1 MEYRKISTVLK
12 RYSFEQKM
20 SIAHE
25 YSIPWVNGVDESL
38 AQTGL
43 PLPWELETF
52 VLFSVTSREWCNNS
66 FDIKNQHIFSEI
78 ITSIRNYKPPKIQA
92 VTGTPML
99 IKKLLTSVGI
109 TQFEIQEKPIN
120 KLFRYNYFFNFSND
134 RIDMPTVFR
143 EKFGCSYKEVL
154 SAILGVLLSYS
165 VLKEGLSPKEFAA
178 LYRLYPEVI
187 NILCIPRD
195 DYISKLSKITSDYR
209 DYNYCLRPSYSYPFI
224 VDNNVIYLP
233 LPHLLLQSITSS
245 LLFRLTDGR
254 NDLQKTI
261 GKEVIEAY
269 LFKIIC
275 ASKAF
280 DEVLS
285 EKQYSI
291 GHQHNLLTADVMA
304 RKNNYVVFFDSK
316 SFSPKSD
323 SRILLDNAIEADIT
337 RMADGT
343 AQIYKHIHNKFQTEY
358 DFFEFEANISMD
370 YRFGLVVIKANPH
383 LPLEDIYRCAA
394 GKLDI
399 DIDSPEYVWLCLHIG
414 FADLYDVE
422 RFCFTQSDICTVLLN
437 RAASGELY
445 SPWLL
450 ELPGNNED
458 FICREFKDFADKV
471 YASALESLKEIE
483 CAANE

>member
-20 SIAHE
+20 NISHE

-38 AQTGL
+38 ARTGW
-43 PLPWELETF
+43 PLPWELEAF
-52 VLFSVTSREWCNNS
+52 VLLSIISREWYSNS
-66 FDIKNQHIFSEI
+66 FDGRNQHVFLDI
-78 ITSIRNYKPPKIQA
+78 ISCIRKYIPPKISA
-92 VTGTPML
+92 SVGTPAL
-99 IKKLLTSVGI
+99 IKYFAISAGLT
-109 TQFEIQEKPIN
+109 QLEIQENHIY

-143 EKFGCSYKEVL
+143 GKFGCSYKEVL

-165 VLKEGLSPKEFAA
+165 VLKEGLSPKESAA
-178 LYRLYPEVI
+178 LYRLYPEI
-187 NILCIPRD
+187 MNNLRISRD
-195 DYISKLSKITSDYR
+195 DYISNLNEITPDYR
-209 DYNYCLRPSYSYPFI
+209 DYNYCLRPSCSYPFI
-224 VDNNVIYLP
+224 VDNEEIYLP

-280 DEVLS
+280 DEVLP
-285 EKQYSI
+285 EKQYSV

-304 RKNNYVVFFDSK
+304 KKDSCVVFFDSK
-316 SFSPKSD
+316 SFSPKID
-323 SRILLDNAIEADIT
+323 SRILCDSAIEADT
-337 RMADGT
+337 ARLADGIV
-343 AQIYKHIHNKFQTEY
+343 QIYKHIHNKFQTEY
-358 DFFEFEANISMD
+358 DFFDPKVDAPMD
-370 YRFGLVVIKANPH
+370 YRFGLIIIKTDPH
-383 LPLEDIYRCAA
+383 IQLEDIYKYAA
-394 GKLDI
+394 EKLGI

-422 RFCFTQSDICTVLLN
+422 RFCFTQSDICAILLK

-458 FICREFKDFADKV
+458 FICGEVKDFADKV
-471 YASALESLKEIE
+471 YAFALESLKRIE
-483 CAANE
+483 SAARE

>member
-280 DEVLS
+280 DAFYVFYAYLYHLLHKHEEPPNSLKQGRFAALRSPKFLSCLKMCTLS
-285 EKQYSI
+285 ES
-291 GHQHNLLTADVMA
+291 
-304 RKNNYVVFFDSK
+304 RKRPALRGFV
-316 SFSPKSD
+316 
-323 SRILLDNAIEADIT
+323 
-337 RMADGT
+337 G
-343 AQIYKHIHNKFQTEY
+343 
-358 DFFEFEANISMD
+358 
-370 YRFGLVVIKANPH
+370 G
-383 LPLEDIYRCAA
+383 RCALGCTSLYHSAIFERAHPDENAAKTPPNAARSPA
-394 GKLDI
+394 GV
-399 DIDSPEYVWLCLHIG
+399 STLH
-414 FADLYDVE
+414 
-422 RFCFTQSDICTVLLN
+422 LL
-437 RAASGELY
+437 
-445 SPWLL
+445 P
-450 ELPGNNED
+450 
-458 FICREFKDFADKV
+458 
-471 YASALESLKEIE
+471 
-483 CAANE
+483 

>member
-1 MEYRKISTVLK
+1 MEYEEISTVLK
-12 RYSFEQKM
+12 GYSFEQKM
-20 SIAHE
+20 NISHK
-25 YSIPWVNGVDESL
+25 YSIFWIDGVDESL

-52 VLFSVTSREWCNNS
+52 VLFSVTSREECNNS
-66 FDIKNQHIFSEI
+66 FDVKNQNVFSEI
-78 ITSIRNYKPPKIQA
+78 ITSIRNYEPPKIQA
-92 VTGTPML
+92 VTGTPLL

-109 TQFEIQEKPIN
+109 TQFEIQENSIN

-134 RIDMPTVFR
+134 RIDMPLEFR

-154 SAILGVLLSYS
+154 SAMLGVWLSYS
-165 VLKEGLSPKEFAA
+165 ILKEGISPKEFAA

-187 NILCIPRD
+187 NNLCIPRD
-195 DYISKLSKITSDYR
+195 DYISQLSKITSDYR

-224 VDNNVIYLP
+224 IDNNVIYLP

-245 LLFRLTDGR
+245 LLFRLTEGR

-261 GKEVIEAY
+261 GKEVIETY

-275 ASKAF
+275 TSKAF
-280 DEVLS
+280 DEVLP
-285 EKQYSI
+285 EKQYSV
-291 GHQHNLLTADVMA
+291 GRQRNLLTADVMA
-304 RKNNYVVFFDSK
+304 RKNRCVVFFDSK
-316 SFSPKSD
+316 SFSPKID
-323 SRILLDNAIEADIT
+323 SRILCDSAIEADT
-337 RMADGT
+337 SRLADGIV
-343 AQIYKHIHNKFQTEY
+343 QIYKHIHNKFQTEY
-358 DFFEFEANISMD
+358 DFFEPKIDVPMD
-370 YRFGLVVIKANPH
+370 YRFGLVIIKTDPH
-383 LPLEDIYRCAA
+383 IQLEDIYKYAA
-394 GKLDI
+394 EKLNI

-450 ELPGNNED
+450 ELPENNED

-471 YASALESLKEIE
+471 YASALESLKRIE
-483 CAANE
+483 SAASE